1 MRDATVCCG
10 STKIKCPPF
19 TIFHIV
25 NSARADPSAG
35 PSARTPVTFCFI
47 VNWNGSVE
55 RFPAVEAEFFA
66 AIKGILRV
74 IKRDLQ

>member
-25 NSARADPSAG
+25 NSARRPQR
-35 PSARTPVTFCFI
+35 RTKRAPATFCFI

-55 RFPAVEAEFFA
+55 GFPAVETEFFA
-66 AIKGILRV
+66 AIKGILSV